1 MAVALREGEAEGNTP
16 VARFHA
22 ADPGGT
28 GWASWVKPTRVP
40 APSSNPGGRKDRRKE
55 VAGDRGRPAGAL
67 GDAAGRAGAPGSRPG
82 RDAPCGFSEPR
93 ASRDRAQATSPREQY
108 SPRLR
113 SSRRRRQDA
122 RDTPCCTLRRSPAP
136 PASPPARGD
145 RPGPH
150 HPGPR
155 GTRLRLPPAPG
166 SAPGLRPFLPSARSL
181 VFSLFRP

>member
-1 MAVALREGEAEGNTP
+1 MGLLSLLDYNLYRVAAHEFEGGAEGNTP

-40 APSSNPGGRKDRRKE
+40 APSSNPGGRRDRRKE
-55 VAGDRGRPAGAL
+55 VAGE
-67 GDAAGRAGAPGSRPG
+67 PGSRPG

-93 ASRDRAQATSPREQY
+93 ASRDRAQATSPRGQY

-113 SSRRRRQDA
+113 SSRRRRRDA
-122 RDTPCCTLRRSPAP
+122 RDTPCCTLRRRPAP

-166 SAPGLRPFLPSARSL
+166 SAPGLRPFLSFARSL
-181 VFSLFRP
+181 VFSLLRP